1 MRYGV
6 FRASDRQKLFAI
18 AKVERAI
25 GQLLNEAATDV
36 RVDYRSTTTTFD
48 KPPTFFIHR
57 LSKWERH
64 IYTENFNYYRLDEL
78 GSPPHIIR
86 PVRAKVLAFPAN
98 YSRKTRFKTLAA
110 FNGGKSGKMI
120 YAKRVKH
127 PGFKPTKITET
138 IGEKWEKWFAARYD
152 RQVAPLLE
160 GS

>member
-1 MRYGV
+1 MKYGAI
-6 FRASDRQKLFAI
+6 RASDRQALFKI
-18 AKVERAI
+18 AQIERAVT
-25 GQLLNEAATDV
+25 QLLNESATDI
-36 RVDYRSTTTTFD
+36 RVDYRSTVSTFK

-57 LSKWERH
+57 LTRWERH

-86 PVRAKVLAFPAN
+86 PKRAKVLAFPAN

-120 YAKRVKH
+120 YATRVKH
-127 PGFKPTKITET
+127 PGFKPILITET
-138 IGEKWEKWFAARYD
+138 IGEKWEKWFQARYD

-160 GS
+160 K